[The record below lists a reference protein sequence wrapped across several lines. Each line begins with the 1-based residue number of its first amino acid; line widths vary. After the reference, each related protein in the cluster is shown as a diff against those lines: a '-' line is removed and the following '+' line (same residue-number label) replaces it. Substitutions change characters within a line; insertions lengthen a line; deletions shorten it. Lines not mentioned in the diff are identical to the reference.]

1 MQGPQSRDKQ
11 DVAATRWIANATI
24 ALLPVLAC
32 FLGGATQKWEEG
44 LIITL
49 LALCLLVRPPRFS
62 LGTFTNVVLILA
74 QRPKFRSIP
83 KSESN
88 RDSFRA
94 RRDRDS
100 CLRSGRSSQAKKT
113 VDRLDPGAGPD
124 RGSDHF
130 EFFALWNRDPH
141 DGQRVLAGRVGV
153 PTTLSLATRAW
164 NLSFSSS
171 FATHGA
177 AAFRRPNTREI
188 SSSRF
193 RQHRHRIESPVANF
207 S

>member
-1 MQGPQSRDKQ
+1 AVRSRS
-11 DVAATRWIANATI
+11 VASRG
-24 ALLPVLAC
+24 ALTTALVYQWNC
-32 FLGGATQKWEEG
+32 FLSRN
-44 LIITL
+44 IHR
-49 LALCLLVRPPRFS
+49 ALPRTHHALF
-62 LGTFTNVVLILA
+62 LA
-74 QRPKFRSIP
+74 QRPRFRSIS

-88 RDSFRA
+88 RGSFRA

-113 VDRLDPGAGPD
+113 VDRLDPGACPD

-130 EFFALWNRDPH
+130 EFFARWNRDPH
-141 DGQRVLAGRVGV
+141 GGQRILAWRVGV
-153 PTTLSLATRAW
+153 PTTLSLASRAW
-164 NLSFSSS
+164 NLPFSSS

-177 AAFRRPNTREI
+177 AAFRRANTREI

-207 S
+207 

>member
-1 MQGPQSRDKQ
+1 MTSEFSFHRRSLRSRGSCW
-11 DVAATRWIANATI
+11 AELPLYRLHARSGASRG
-24 ALLPVLAC
+24 ALSTALVYQWNCALSRNLHRALPRTHHV
-32 FLGGATQKWEEG
+32 
-44 LIITL
+44 
-49 LALCLLVRPPRFS
+49 P
-62 LGTFTNVVLILA
+62 ILA
-74 QRPKFRSIP
+74 QRPKFRSIS

-88 RDSFRA
+88 RGSFRA
-94 RRDRDS
+94 SRDRDS

-113 VDRLDPGAGPD
+113 VDRLDPDAGPD

-130 EFFALWNRDPH
+130 EFFARWNRDPH
-141 DGQRVLAGRVGV
+141 GGQRILAWRVGV

-177 AAFRRPNTREI
+177 AAFRRANTRKI

-193 RQHRHRIESPVANF
+193 RQHRHLIESPVANF